1 MPILVIIAE
10 SAFVN
15 TISKYI
21 LKNTLKT
28 QLVIFSILMLIFM
41 SQSFIRFISHA
52 SRGKIPAELVT
63 QLMSLAVPTM
73 ANFMLPLSLFLAIL
87 LTMGNLC
94 SQSEM
99 VVMRSVG
106 YSQNRILGIVL
117 FLALIT
123 AGINGVCTTFLA
135 PWCESKSLEI
145 IDSARKDPAMFSLDS
160 GRFLNLMDNVIYIED
175 MEDGE
180 LSGGDRKSGAALGS
194 ELPDHLRYSSSGNV
208 MKQIYILSQGNEARN
223 LPPSV
228 TIANEGRLRYDKNFL
243 PWLTLKSGL
252 RYEGPSKDGQFE
264 VLYFDRYTALIPESQ
279 KTFEPGKVSAKAT
292 GELMKSTATVPE
304 KAELEWRFVQPFSV
318 LVLSIMVVPL
328 SMVNPRKGRFAK
340 VLPAIMFYL
349 SYYLFAFGIKS
360 GMTRGHI
367 SLIPG
372 LFALPVIYLLL
383 FAIPFNLADTERFRK
398 LASSFKRRRRD
409 NV

>member
-1 MPILVIIAE
+1 M
-10 SAFVN
+10 N

-28 QLVIFSILMLIFM
+28 QVVIFSILMLIFM

-63 QLMSLAVPTM
+63 QLMSLAVPAM

-106 YSQNRILGIVL
+106 YSQNRILAIVL
-117 FLALIT
+117 CLAFIT
-123 AGINGVCTTFLA
+123 AGINGVCTAFLA
-135 PWCESKSLEI
+135 PWCEAKSLEI
-145 IDSARKDPAMFSLDS
+145 IDNARKDPSMFTLDS
-160 GRFLNLMDNVIYIED
+160 GRFLNLMDNVIYIEN
-175 MEDGE
+175 MEDADLNNAEHKASNG
-180 LSGGDRKSGAALGS
+180 GS
-194 ELPDHLRYSSSGNV
+194 ELPDHLKNASSGNI
-208 MKQIYILSQGNEARN
+208 MRQIYILSQGNEARH

-228 TIANEGRLRYDKNFL
+228 TIANEGRVRYDRNFL

-252 RYEGPSKDGQFE
+252 RYEGPLKDGQFE
-264 VLYFDRYTALIPESQ
+264 VLYFDKYTALIPESQ
-279 KTFEPGKVSAKAT
+279 KTFEPAKVSAKST
-292 GELMKSTATVPE
+292 RDLLKKSATVPE
-304 KAELEWRFVQPFSV
+304 KAELEWRIVQPLSV
-318 LVLSIMVVPL
+318 LVLSLMVVPL

-340 VLPAIMFYL
+340 VIPAIMFYL

-360 GMTRGHI
+360 GMTRGHV
-367 SLIPG
+367 SLMPG
-372 LFALPVIYLLL
+372 LFILPVIYLLL
-383 FAIPFNLADTERFRK
+383 FAIPFNLSDTERFRR
-398 LASSFKRRRRD
+398 LGSRFKRRRSS